1 MNYQIHESINEKRC
15 ERPSCS
21 RWSLITAWTVYISS
35 FIQLDR
41 DLTRVFLLHV
51 FFLFPTFARYVA
63 LPLLPVV
70 LLTFDQS
77 HQGAFNKRFQQSH
90 GFLLQTDKTSN
101 ATYSTSEK
109 KEREEDD
116 THPVQND
123 TSVQT
128 ERPIYI

>member
-1 MNYQIHESINEKRC
+1 M
-15 ERPSCS
+15 
-21 RWSLITAWTVYISS
+21 
-35 FIQLDR
+35 F
-41 DLTRVFLLHV
+41 

-77 HQGAFNKRFQQSH
+77 HRGAFNKPFQQSH

-109 KEREEDD
+109 KESEEGD

>member
-1 MNYQIHESINEKRC
+1 MLQMVINNGLDC
-15 ERPSCS
+15 
-21 RWSLITAWTVYISS
+21 LYFIIYTAWQRSDKS
-35 FIQLDR
+35 F
-41 DLTRVFLLHV
+41 FSFMF